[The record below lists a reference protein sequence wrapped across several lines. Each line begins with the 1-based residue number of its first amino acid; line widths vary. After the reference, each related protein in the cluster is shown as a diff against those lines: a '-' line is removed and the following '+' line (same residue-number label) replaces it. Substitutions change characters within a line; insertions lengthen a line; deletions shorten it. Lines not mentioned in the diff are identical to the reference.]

1 MVRLEGF
8 EPSANSL
15 MVMKMRFELISFH
28 KKCISLYYFIKATAL
43 PLSYNRVRQDALLF
57 KFHHNVKDQLLDASL
72 IVIYNLSA
80 LLIFSFF
87 KQSSK
92 ENKSSIF

>member
-1 MVRLEGF
+1 
-8 EPSANSL
+8 
-15 MVMKMRFELISFH
+15 
-28 KKCISLYYFIKATAL
+28 
-43 PLSYNRVRQDALLF
+43 
-57 KFHHNVKDQLLDASL
+57 LLDASL